1 MAINKILFF
10 TNDITIQDCAL
21 NGGEWNILDDGGNVH
36 VFIGNNLNGAKHG
49 AGYFAAVTGLMFT
62 GQAYETGYG
71 DNENNLRFGNYK
83 WGTATYKGVCRG
95 GTITGNTFSSADSD
109 SAAMLSFQADGVDQY
124 HSGFNVF
131 GNYFTNFVICKTISL
146 INNLINDLFRRYDES
161 ATDLN
166 TYLAGQ
172 SNFIYHHAMIDRVFS
187 PEPYNTEGDYQI
199 GSAMI
204 SYGYSRITDEKG
216 RF

>member
-1 MAINKILFF
+1 MTDYSKIAASDIRSYIWNEIVDAGLLDP
-10 TNDITIQDCAL
+10 NDYFA
-21 NGGEWNILDDGGNVH
+21 DGFYENMVPIIPSQQIPE
-36 VFIGNNLNGAKHG
+36 FNNLLPGK
-49 AGYFAAVTGLMFT
+49 
-62 GQAYETGYG
+62 
-71 DNENNLRFGNYK
+71 
-83 WGTATYKGVCRG
+83 TYM
-95 GTITGNTFSSADSD
+95 IYDFE
-109 SAAMLSFQADGVDQY
+109 
-124 HSGFNVF
+124 
-131 GNYFTNFVICKTISL
+131 IKTIPVQWWMTEESFTISTISQNYDVINQ